1 MNLLAYTRPLWTAH
15 QRYSVWSTSHV
26 GILRSRDSELETSA
40 CSRYYVNSRYEV
52 LTLER
57 KTDCILGSLCSS
69 IVFFQLRT
77 DTPQGVEHILHLV
90 PLRNC
95 SGSRRSIAKSLLL
108 SGFSQPFE
116 CLRQYACLR
125 RRDVAAGRCSA
136 REASYSIGTWL
147 SVGHAWVSIL
157 RTSRARLLVHH
168 DERVGR

>member
-1 MNLLAYTRPLWTAH
+1 MSLLAYTCPLWTSR
-15 QRYSVWSTSHV
+15 QRYLVWSMSHV
-26 GILRSRDSELETSA
+26 GILSGRASDLVPSA
-40 CSRYYVNSRYEV
+40 CSRYYVNSRYDV

-57 KTDCILGSLCSS
+57 KTDCILGPLCSS

-77 DTPQGVEHILHLV
+77 DTSQGIEHILHLV
-90 PLRNC
+90 PLRFC
-95 SGSRRSIAKSLLL
+95 SGPRRSIARSLLL

-125 RRDVAAGRCSA
+125 RGDVAAGRCSA
-136 REASYSIGTWL
+136 REASDSIGTWL